1 MLLLLLGVST
11 AIKLKFIPKFLFLI
25 NCLDLYHSQ
34 EVQIWKAHSNIDQ
47 IQKKYTSKEIFIK
60 KLFPP
65 EECLKI

>member
-1 MLLLLLGVST
+1 MGLGLLVLS
-11 AIKLKFIPKFLFLI
+11 AIKFIPKFLFLI

-60 KLFPP
+60 KLFLP